1 MDDSWKPSRD
11 TILAGTTVELSI
23 ADPDR
28 DADELF
34 DSLNHDDSWIHVRNR
49 PRSASEM
56 ADLIRVLNADP
67 AWVVWVVRLRQPVG
81 GLAAGAVAGMTSYL
95 DVAPDDARGEIG
107 FTVYTPPVWATAV
120 NPECKLLLMDYAFN
134 TLGWQRLQLKTDIRN
149 RRSQAAIEKLGAV
162 REGVLRQHMRRPDGS
177 LRDTVVYS
185 VVADEWE
192 SVKTGLEARLR

>member
-49 PRSASEM
+49 PRSAPEM

-81 GLAAGAVAGMTSYL
+81 GLAAGAVAQTG
-95 DVAPDDARGEIG
+95 
-107 FTVYTPPVWATAV
+107 
-120 NPECKLLLMDYAFN
+120 
-134 TLGWQRLQLKTDIRN
+134 
-149 RRSQAAIEKLGAV
+149 
-162 REGVLRQHMRRPDGS
+162 GV
-177 LRDTVVYS
+177 
-185 VVADEWE
+185 
-192 SVKTGLEARLR
+192 